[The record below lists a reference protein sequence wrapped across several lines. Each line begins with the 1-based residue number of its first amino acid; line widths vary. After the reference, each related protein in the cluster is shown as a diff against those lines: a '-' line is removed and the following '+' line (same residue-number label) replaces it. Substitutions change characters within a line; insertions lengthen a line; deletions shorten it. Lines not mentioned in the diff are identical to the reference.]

1 VEMMELSGELCSTFS
16 TSLESRNLPTG
27 LYVIPDMKTLDQEMD
42 DGKED
47 EMITKG

>member
-1 VEMMELSGELCSTFS
+1 
-16 TSLESRNLPTG
+16 
-27 LYVIPDMKTLDQEMD
+27 MKTLDQEMD